1 MVRTIASTTRSG
13 DVIFGTGFAATAL
26 LLAAVRRLR
35 RVVTVSMVLLSG
47 LPTCRTAMVRRGA
60 HADRFG
66 IQPCLSRAAGT
77 INATLGGPLE
87 IRRAEARKRQ
97 GATHSAGPSP

>member
-1 MVRTIASTTRSG
+1 MLRTIASTTRSG
-13 DVIFGTGFAATAL
+13 DVIFGTGLAATAL

-47 LPTCRTAMVRRGA
+47 LPRLSRRDGPKK
-60 HADRFG
+60 RPRG
-66 IQPCLSRAAGT
+66 SLRNQPCLSRAAGT

-97 GATHSAGPSP
+97 GATHSA